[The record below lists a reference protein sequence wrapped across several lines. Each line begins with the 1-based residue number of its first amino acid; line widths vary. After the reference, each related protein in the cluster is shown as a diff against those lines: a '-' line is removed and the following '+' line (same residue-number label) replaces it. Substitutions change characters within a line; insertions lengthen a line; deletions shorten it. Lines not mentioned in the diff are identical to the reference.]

1 MYKATITTRSMIAGD
16 HTSTVEEESQILFYA
31 KVAGVVS
38 GACKAGS
45 VVTALDFSGDA
56 A

>member
-1 MYKATITTRSMIAGD
+1 MYKATITTHSMIAGD

-31 KVAGVVS
+31 KIAGVVS

-45 VVTALDFSGDA
+45 VVTSLDFSGDA